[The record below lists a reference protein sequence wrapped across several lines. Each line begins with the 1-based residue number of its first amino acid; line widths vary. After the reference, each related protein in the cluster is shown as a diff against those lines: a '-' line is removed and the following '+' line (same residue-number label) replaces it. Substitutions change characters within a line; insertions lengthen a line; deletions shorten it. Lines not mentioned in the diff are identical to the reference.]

1 VYALGY
7 VRAVPEKAEMAL
19 TTARR
24 QSGASRPALPL
35 PRGVRSLL
43 DEVDARIARIPTRL
57 NEYGFDAFGLE
68 PSHTRW
74 MMLPMLWIYRHYLR
88 VETRG
93 LERVPPGRVLLI
105 ANHAG
110 NTFAW
115 DGAML
120 ATALF
125 AEAEPPR
132 IVRGMGEFFLPTL
145 PFFNVWMQR
154 VGSVVGTP
162 ENCAQL
168 LARDEAIMVFP
179 EGERG
184 FVKPYWQRYQLQR
197 FGLGF
202 MRLALETRTP
212 IVPVGIVGAEE
223 QSPAIANLRGLGRL
237 FGSPAFPVTPTLSVP
252 DSASPA
258 PCAWDD
264 ACAEGAK
271 VDGTLVSRPQG
282 TEPDAMVPSVVMLAE
297 PAQVESAVFS
307 TLPRPTLAFVSVS
320 QDGSL

>member
-1 VYALGY
+1 MSSDAKLQRTTSR
-7 VRAVPEKAEMAL
+7 RAPRPRG
-19 TTARR
+19 ARF
-24 QSGASRPALPL
+24 PL
-35 PRGVRSLL
+35 PRAWQALQ

-57 NEYGFDAFGLE
+57 NQYGFDAFGLE
-68 PSHTRW
+68 PSLSRW
-74 MMLPMLWIYRHYLR
+74 MTLPMIWVYRHWLR

-93 LERVPPGRVLLI
+93 IERVPEGPVLLI

-125 AEAEPPR
+125 LEAEPPR
-132 IVRGMGEFFLPTL
+132 IVRGMGEYFLPTL

-154 VGSVVGTP
+154 SGSVVGTP
-162 ENCAQL
+162 ENCVQL
-168 LARDEAIMVFP
+168 LAHGEAIMVFP

-184 FVKPYWQRYQLQR
+184 FVKTFWHRYELQR

-223 QSPAIANLRGLGRL
+223 QSPAFANLRRVGRL
-237 FGSPAFPVTPTLSVP
+237 FGSPAFPLTPTFPFLGLAGFLPLPVKFRLHFGHP
-252 DSASPA
+252 LRFDGDAGEEDSAI
-258 PCAWDD
+258 
-264 ACAEGAK
+264 EAK
-271 VDGTLVSRPQG
+271 VEMVKDAIRALIRDG
-282 TEPDAMVPSVVMLAE
+282 LA
-297 PAQVESAVFS
+297 ARASWF
-307 TLPRPTLAFVSVS
+307 T
-320 QDGSL
+320 